1 MKKRH
6 LTLAMSALVLV
17 AACSGGGDSTTTAAP
32 STTAPADST
41 TAGEAGDGTITADAL
56 AEILEQDDGL
66 PQSPDEVRR
75 LRAELVRNLAKHE
88 GDTDL
93 VARAMGRD
101 QYQIHRWLERFAL
114 HPESYRL

>member
-1 MKKRH
+1 
-6 LTLAMSALVLV
+6 
-17 AACSGGGDSTTTAAP
+17 
-32 STTAPADST
+32 
-41 TAGEAGDGTITADAL
+41 
-56 AEILEQDDGL
+56 
-66 PQSPDEVRR
+66 VRR

-101 QYQIHRWLERFAL
+101 PYQIDRWLERFAL